1 MTFSMHVSLLHWL
14 KIAVLGYAPAD
25 VAPEFP
31 NLSTRRYSCYLRLLL
46 HAAALQTWQLP
57 EWLPNYTVCI
67 LYVPCDGQDKKR
79 VNNSKLRATQHT
91 KKKKGGGGRSA
102 EWGIRNKKQRFFFF
116 WQWNSMIHT
125 EWELLHLRI
134 WDFCSFCYGFSITQ

>member
-1 MTFSMHVSLLHWL
+1 M
-14 KIAVLGYAPAD
+14 LGYAPAD

-91 KKKKGGGGRSA
+91 KKKGGMGGGVGS
-102 EWGIRNKKQRFFFF
+102 EESGIKNKDFFFF
-116 WQWNSMIHT
+116 
-125 EWELLHLRI
+125 
-134 WDFCSFCYGFSITQ
+134 F

>member
-1 MTFSMHVSLLHWL
+1 M
-14 KIAVLGYAPAD
+14 LGYAPAD

-91 KKKKGGGGRSA
+91 KKKGGMGGGVGS
-102 EWGIRNKKQRFFFF
+102 EESGIKNKDFFFF
-116 WQWNSMIHT
+116 LIVAQHNAHRQNRYIS
-125 EWELLHLRI
+125 
-134 WDFCSFCYGFSITQ
+134 